1 MKVCWVALIGRP
13 NVGKSTLMNQI
24 IKYDLSIVSPVAQT
38 TRDQIYGI
46 YTDDEYQIIFIDT
59 PGFHKPISKFGEQL
73 NKQAQAAVKESDL
86 VLFLN
91 PINQEI
97 SSGDQLIIEKL
108 VDKANKIAIITKDD
122 LAQNGALDLTQRYEK
137 LKELGFKEIVNI
149 NYKNQTKIDDLLMK
163 IKTYAYEEQ
172 QFFDD
177 DFITDKSELFLTKEL
192 IRNSAI
198 KFLSDEL
205 PHSIFIEITEYDIK
219 PYKRSIKAIIYCK
232 KESQKGIIIGKKG
245 VMIKQI
251 GTEARRQIIQKF
263 QTNVYLELKVKVEKN
278 WTNSISQ
285 IKKMSF

>member
-86 VLFLN
+86 ILFLN

-108 VDKANKIAIITKDD
+108 VDKTNKIAIITKDD

-149 NYKNQTKIDDLLMK
+149 NYKNQAKIDDLLMK

-205 PHSIFIEITEYDIK
+205 PHSIFIEITEYYIK

-245 VMIKQI
+245 AMIKQI

-278 WTNSISQ
+278 WTNSINQ

>member
-122 LAQNGALDLTQRYEK
+122 LAQNSALDLTQRYEK

-245 VMIKQI
+245 AMIKQI

-278 WTNSISQ
+278 WTNSINQ